1 MLRPISLA
9 LCLCVLTVTA
19 AALAQEPPQVKP
31 GPEHELLKKMEGTWT
46 ASMKMAD
53 APEALPAVATYKMDL
68 GGLWLT
74 SEFKMDTPVLKFQGR
89 GLDTYD
95 PKTKKYVGVWVDSM
109 STSPMQFE
117 GTYDAATKTTTSTGT
132 GVGPDGKPE
141 KFKTVTKHTDNDHQ
155 TFQMFMVGAD
165 GKDNL
170 AFTIEYTRKK

>member
-1 MLRPISLA
+1 MIRTIA
-9 LCLCVLTVTA
+9 LA
-19 AALAQEPPQVKP
+19 AAWFLLAAVAAAQEAPQVKP
-31 GPEHELLKKMEGTWT
+31 GPEHEMLKKMEGTWT
-46 ASMKMAD
+46 AVMKMAD
-53 APEALPAVATYKMDL
+53 SPEAMPGQATYKMEL

-74 SEFKMDTPVLKFQGR
+74 SDFRMDVPGFKFQGR

-109 STSPMQFE
+109 STSPMHFE

-132 GVGPDGKPE
+132 GVGQDGKPE
-141 KFKTVTKHTDNDHQ
+141 KFKTTTKHTDDDHQ

-165 GKDNL
+165 GKETL